1 MEAGQVF
8 LGGVVFLCNHLQI
21 TPGKKYNLLNVLARI
36 YTPRS
41 LLSPKLSL
49 PGVGRLTNRPAPRL
63 EHFPNLLNRA
73 GFPKRGRSDSSCVLA
88 EEAGMHGEGVVG

>member
-1 MEAGQVF
+1 VPT
-8 LGGVVFLCNHLQI
+8 V
-21 TPGKKYNLLNVLARI
+21 P
-36 YTPRS
+36 
-41 LLSPKLSL
+41 
-49 PGVGRLTNRPAPRL
+49 PAPGPL